1 MELRH
6 LRYFVAIADA
16 PTMAKA
22 AETVHVTQSTLSHQL
37 AQLEAE
43 LGCVLFERIGRQLRL
58 SEPGRV
64 FLAHA
69 RGVLTQVDE
78 GRRAVGLVQS
88 QATGTLK
95 VGVIHSFVTSLMPQ
109 VCHACLRAFPALRL
123 QVFEL
128 TGPDIEAQVA
138 AGALDAGLGFYPT
151 VHEGVLGERLFEDTL
166 VLAVPHRHEL
176 AERRSVRF
184 AQLGQVPLAMMGPR
198 FATRRILDNYFQRA
212 GVRPNIAVEIDSV
225 DALHRLVALGSVAAF
240 LPARTASR
248 TARVRLLQ
256 VTDPR
261 PTRAAGLIWRRTP
274 YRSAAALA
282 FANEVAKAIGASA

>member
-1 MELRH
+1 VELRH

-16 PTMAKA
+16 PTMSQA
-22 AETVHVTQSTLSHQL
+22 AEAVHVTQSTLSHQL
-37 AQLEAE
+37 SQLEDD
-43 LGCVLFERIGRQLRL
+43 LGCVLFERIGRTLRL
-58 SEPGRV
+58 SEAGSV

-78 GRRAVGLVQS
+78 GRRAVGMARS
-88 QATGTLK
+88 QATGLLK

-109 VCHACLRAFPALRL
+109 VCHACLRTYPELRV

-128 TGPDIEAQVA
+128 PGPDIESQVA
-138 AGALDAGLGFYPT
+138 TGALDVGVGFYPT
-151 VHEGVLGERLFEDTL
+151 LHEGVLGERLFEDML
-166 VLAVPHRHEL
+166 VLAVPRRHEL

-184 AQLGQVPLAMMGPR
+184 SQLSNVPLAMMGPR

-212 GVRPNIAVEIDSV
+212 GLRPHIVVEIDSV
-225 DALHRLVALGSVAAF
+225 DALYHLVALGSVAAF

-248 TARVRLLQ
+248 SSRVRLLQ

-261 PTRAAGLIWRRTP
+261 PTRGAGMIWRRSP
-274 YRSAAALA
+274 YRSASALA
-282 FANEVAKAIGASA
+282 FAGELQRVIAAEA

>member
-1 MELRH
+1 VELRH

-16 PTMAKA
+16 PTMARA
-22 AETVHVTQSTLSHQL
+22 AELVHVTQSTLSHQL
-37 AQLEAE
+37 SQLEGE

-58 SEPGRV
+58 SEAGQV

-78 GRRAVGLVQS
+78 GRRAVSVIRS
-88 QATGTLK
+88 QATGLLK

-109 VCHACLRAFPALRL
+109 VCHACLRAYPDLRL
-123 QVFEL
+123 QIFEL

-138 AGALDAGLGFYPT
+138 SGALDAGVGFHPT
-151 VHEGVLGERLFEDTL
+151 LHEGVQGERLFEDTL
-166 VLAVPHRHEL
+166 VLAVPRGHDL
-176 AERRSVRF
+176 AERGSVRF
-184 AQLGQVPLAMMGPR
+184 SQLGQVPLAMMGPR

-212 GVRPNIAVEIDSV
+212 GLRPNIVVEIDSV
-225 DALHRLVALGSVAAF
+225 DALHRLVELGRVAAF
-240 LPARTASR
+240 LPARTATR
-248 TARVRLLQ
+248 NARVRLLQ

-261 PTRAAGLIWRRTP
+261 PTRGAGLIWRRTS

-282 FANEVAKAIGASA
+282 FAAEVQAAVSGGD